1 MQFGFQTWKDVLE
14 VIGIPIAIALAGLL
28 WPSIQLGVRRGAFM
42 RLIFRELSEVA
53 PYPADFERGATWVH
67 HQQRDFVHKRIF
79 DEPSENRDFIL
90 SLPADI
96 VYHVSQLWQA
106 RARGD
111 ADQWLYSLGELSKYD
126 RKEAIAQARVKWIEM
141 IAIYKKVATDEY
153 GPL

>member
-1 MQFGFQTWKDVLE
+1 MELGFRTWKDVLE
-14 VIGIPIAIALAGLL
+14 VIGSPIAIALAGLL
-28 WPSIQLGVRRGAFM
+28 WPSIQLRVRRRAFT

-53 PYPADFERGATWVH
+53 PYPTEFERGGTWVY

-90 SLPADI
+90 SLPAGI

-111 ADQWLYSLGELSKYD
+111 ADQWLHSLGEL
-126 RKEAIAQARVKWIEM
+126 
-141 IAIYKKVATDEY
+141 
-153 GPL
+153 